1 MPRPGNQATNCL
13 NFRTPANNSDRRS
26 RQAHQPVKE
35 IYRRLV
41 PLFLNFTHM
50 TEGAVHFLFL

>member
-13 NFRTPANNSDRRS
+13 NFRTAANNSDRRS

-41 PLFLNFTHM
+41 PLFLIVNHM
-50 TEGAVHFLFL
+50 TKGEVHFLFL